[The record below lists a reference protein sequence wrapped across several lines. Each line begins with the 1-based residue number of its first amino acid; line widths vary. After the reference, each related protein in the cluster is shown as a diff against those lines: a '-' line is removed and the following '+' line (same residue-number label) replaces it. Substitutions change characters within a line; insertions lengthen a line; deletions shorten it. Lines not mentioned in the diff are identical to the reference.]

1 MANNIFFEEQPEQD
15 FDLVP
20 DEDQIDVSLDPDPLF
35 DDGARPR
42 RSRKRTGILIAGGCA
57 VLALLCI
64 GVYFI
69 VSQARASR
77 EIAAQAAAEQDEE
90 RIKAEMA
97 LQQSQEYEAI
107 VNATTF
113 LEGVTVEGIAIGGKT
128 MTEAETLLSEVIESK
143 KLSGTLPL
151 TYGDKT
157 YSFDLSGVSITTNLS
172 DVLAQAFQLARSG
185 GVEDV
190 LAEAE
195 DIRTNGKA
203 YTLTIQYDF
212 TSVNTQVAALAL
224 EIDQPAQSATFG
236 QIDKEK
242 HTVAVV
248 EATGGVEVDQEALTS
263 AITAALMGGDYTTP
277 IEIPVKETPPT
288 LTGDAFEL
296 ISTSAETS
304 FSGST
309 SNRKYNIRKGA
320 DLINGTVLKP
330 GETFSTNGVLGTRTL
345 ANGWKMANAYVSG
358 ATEEQ
363 AGGGVCQLSST
374 LYNAV
379 VKADL
384 EIVSRRNH
392 SMPVNYM
399 RKGLDATIN
408 SVGNIIDFK
417 FRNDTPSDV
426 VIFAWTSG
434 NTVYFKIYR
443 CQFDTD
449 EYDEIRLTSE
459 KLETI
464 YPSGEMEEELDPSL
478 APGEEEIVVNRRN
491 GERWQS
497 YKNYYK
503 DGKLVRSEKLAV
515 STYSAFA
522 GKKLVGPSPSPSAS
536 VTPSAPATPGTPAPI
551 TPEPVAPAET
561 PAPAP
566 TEAPTNTPQPTEA
579 PTPEPAPQ
587 PDPTQ
592 APTAE
597 PDTPPA
603 EPETVP
609 PAPVEG

>member
-224 EIDQPAQSATFG
+224 EIDQPAQNATFG

-277 IEIPVKETPPT
+277 IEIPVKETTPT

-363 AGGGVCQLSST
+363 AVLHALQRRGQGRPGDRQPPQPLHARELHAQGARCDDQLRGQHHRLQVPQRYALGRGDLRLDLRQYGLFQDLPLPVRYGRIRRDPPHERKAGDHLPKRRDGRGTRPLPRARRGG
-374 LYNAV
+374 
-379 VKADL
+379 D
-384 EIVSRRNH
+384 RRQ
-392 SMPVNYM
+392 SP
-399 RKGLDATIN
+399 
-408 SVGNIIDFK
+408 
-417 FRNDTPSDV
+417 
-426 VIFAWTSG
+426 
-434 NTVYFKIYR
+434 
-443 CQFDTD
+443 Q
-449 EYDEIRLTSE
+449 
-459 KLETI
+459 
-464 YPSGEMEEELDPSL
+464 
-478 APGEEEIVVNRRN
+478 RRA
-491 GERWQS
+491 
-497 YKNYYK
+497 
-503 DGKLVRSEKLAV
+503 LAV
-515 STYSAFA
+515 
-522 GKKLVGPSPSPSAS
+522 L
-536 VTPSAPATPGTPAPI
+536 
-551 TPEPVAPAET
+551 
-561 PAPAP
+561 
-566 TEAPTNTPQPTEA
+566 
-579 PTPEPAPQ
+579 
-587 PDPTQ
+587 
-592 APTAE
+592 
-597 PDTPPA
+597 
-603 EPETVP
+603 
-609 PAPVEG
+609 

>member
-224 EIDQPAQSATFG
+224 EIDQPAQNATFG
-236 QIDKEK
+236 HSRALRIPSPSWKRR
-242 HTVAVV
+242 AASRWIRRRSRPPSRRRSWA
-248 EATGGVEVDQEALTS
+248 AT
-263 AITAALMGGDYTTP
+263 IPTP

-363 AGGGVCQLSST
+363 AGGGVCQLSLHALQRRGQGPT
-374 LYNAV
+374 LRSSA
-379 VKADL
+379 A
-384 EIVSRRNH
+384 
-392 SMPVNYM
+392 
-399 RKGLDATIN
+399 AT
-408 SVGNIIDFK
+408 
-417 FRNDTPSDV
+417 TP
-426 VIFAWTSG
+426 
-434 NTVYFKIYR
+434 
-443 CQFDTD
+443 C
-449 EYDEIRLTSE
+449 
-459 KLETI
+459 
-464 YPSGEMEEELDPSL
+464 P
-478 APGEEEIVVNRRN
+478 
-491 GERWQS
+491 
-497 YKNYYK
+497 
-503 DGKLVRSEKLAV
+503 
-515 STYSAFA
+515 
-522 GKKLVGPSPSPSAS
+522 
-536 VTPSAPATPGTPAPI
+536 
-551 TPEPVAPAET
+551 
-561 PAPAP
+561 
-566 TEAPTNTPQPTEA
+566 
-579 PTPEPAPQ
+579 
-587 PDPTQ
+587 
-592 APTAE
+592 
-597 PDTPPA
+597 
-603 EPETVP
+603 
-609 PAPVEG
+609 